1 MGSFAEDLMGAIAAI
16 DKANAVMD
24 NSIRIAIKQVA
35 PLRDSGTWF
44 ESKEEA
50 SRLIEKLLAAALAQ
64 NRICASLAAR
74 AVDDRDTIDALKKRI
89 EVIENR
95 SR

>member
-1 MGSFAEDLMGAIAAI
+1 MGTIAAI

-24 NSIRIAIKQVA
+24 NSIKIAIKQVA

-44 ESKEEA
+44 ESKQESA
-50 SRLIEKLLAAALAQ
+50 RLFEKLMASALAQ
-64 NRICASLAAR
+64 NRICASLAAQS
-74 AVDDRDTIDALKKRI
+74 VEDRDTINALKKRI